1 LVFTQLAHASL
12 AAGLAVIAARGGGL
26 PLVYALSVIGGLV
39 ASLEGPIM
47 GRYNATIVPP
57 SLLGNAL
64 SLGSL
69 ITSTGRILGMAVGGV
84 MLAAIG
90 PAVLL
95 GANAVSFLAVVAA
108 LMTVRPHAAPEQAA
122 APKDAR
128 GGLRAGLAYVARQPV
143 VLTVLGLALV
153 LGSLGRNYQVTMAAM
168 SA

>member
-69 ITSTGRILGMAVGGV
+69 INSTGRILGMAVGGV

-90 PAVLL
+90 PSSLFAINAASFFAVIAVLL
-95 GANAVSFLAVVAA
+95 FI
-108 LMTVRPHAAPEQAA
+108 RPGERTTAQQPDAKAPTG
-122 APKDAR
+122 
-128 GGLRAGLAYVARQPV
+128 GGLRAGLTYIAKQPA
-143 VLTVLGLALV
+143 VLVVLGL
-153 LGSLGRNYQVTMAAM
+153 SL
-168 SA
+168 